1 MIGFIYIIFGIFIYF
16 YPMDYKQYVY
26 SVILIGAL
34 FIGATGCGSPKSG
47 GQDSGDIGV
56 ENRQSVE
63 VFSIKAAEG
72 GEIVLKP
79 KDGSSVKIVFPQGSL
94 ENDASLEVSTLNDQ
108 GEDILSAGFSLEQKG
123 TGQSPSLKYPALLYF
138 YANKDLGEDVSIVNN
153 KEDGSFEI
161 IPTNVSIKDGKTVL
175 IAQVQHFS
183 NYSARKVDP
192 EAKQKAM
199 DEDAQSEKDFN
210 WVIYVEDSYD
220 VDLGAMKRKVNLD
233 FMAVNTSGNISG
245 EYRGYAHANTSND
258 AEIGGGKI
266 DADFQVKDDNV
277 SFQLGPY
284 IELGSLVPED
294 PNDPLAPLEPE
305 KQPDLIGNGKVNMS
319 GGGSGTVSA
328 GGYSYGVSAKAET
341 SNDPFDISVVGP
353 LVRFSVSVQGVGM
366 MYFDGYIIGEGK

>member
-1 MIGFIYIIFGIFIYF
+1 
-16 YPMDYKQYVY
+16 MDYKQYVY
-26 SVILIGAL
+26 SIILIGAL
-34 FIGATGCGSPKSG
+34 VIGATGCGSPKSG
-47 GQDSGDIGV
+47 GQDSGDTGYESSQPV
-56 ENRQSVE
+56 EE
-63 VFSIKAAEG
+63 FSFKAAEG

-94 ENDASLEVSTLNDQ
+94 ENDASLEVATLNDQ
-108 GEDILSAGFSLEQKG
+108 GEDILSAGFRLEQKG
-123 TGQSPSLKYPALLYF
+123 TGQSPALKYPALLYF
-138 YANKDLGEDVSIVNN
+138 YAGKDLGEDVSIVNN

-175 IAQVQHFS
+175 IAQIQHFS
-183 NYSARKVDP
+183 DYSARKVDP
-192 EAKQKAM
+192 EAKQKVM

-210 WVIYVEDSYD
+210 WVIYVKDSYD

-245 EYRGYAHANTSND
+245 EYKGYAHANTSND
-258 AEIGGGKI
+258 AEVGGGKI

-294 PNDPLAPLEPE
+294 PNDPLAPLEPAQ
-305 KQPDLIGNGKVNMS
+305 QPDLIGNGKVNMS
-319 GGGSGTVSA
+319 GGGAGTVSA
-328 GGYSYGVSAKAET
+328 GGYSYGVGAKAET